1 MIPPILRE
9 VLSFGS
15 SNITGYLR
23 QEDGTIKASQGTCSS
38 LLIFLEEDLTL
49 LLHAQKETIR
59 GVSNFILYTFYLFGY
74 LFSNIGDNV
83 QLKCKG
89 VNKGRLMI
97 PHRIPIYLIFACLI
111 VIV

>member
-1 MIPPILRE
+1 M
-9 VLSFGS
+9 
-15 SNITGYLR
+15 
-23 QEDGTIKASQGTCSS
+23 
-38 LLIFLEEDLTL
+38 
-49 LLHAQKETIR
+49 LLHLQKERIR
-59 GVSNFILYTFYLFGY
+59 GVSNFILLTFFYLFGS

-97 PHRIPIYLIFACLI
+97 PHRIPLYLIFACLI

>member
-23 QEDGTIKASQGTCSS
+23 QEDDEFAGWEALIAH
-38 LLIFLEEDLTL
+38 LLGE
-49 LLHAQKETIR
+49 
-59 GVSNFILYTFYLFGY
+59 GSNHVTSCAKRNESGEYLISFSKLFYLFGY

-83 QLKCKG
+83 QLMCKG
-89 VNKGRLMI
+89 GK
-97 PHRIPIYLIFACLI
+97 
-111 VIV
+111 